1 MMYFF
6 LEAFDGG
13 RETIKDMQS
22 EPWRWGSL
30 YNFTLLLSD
39 ASAMRFSGNALL
51 LSRNGMIKYIR
62 TSVDTVNLWLNG
74 TSTCQE
80 KYSVK
85 AHNSLFVNEEQKDA
99 L

>member
-1 MMYFF
+1 
-6 LEAFDGG
+6 
-13 RETIKDMQS
+13 
-22 EPWRWGSL
+22 
-30 YNFTLLLSD
+30 
-39 ASAMRFSGNALL
+39 MRNALL
-51 LSRNGMIKYIR
+51 LNRNGMIKYIR

-85 AHNSLFVNEEQKDA
+85 AHNSLFVNEEQRDA